1 MSRTYCGQIAHT
13 GAPAATPSGLPCA
26 PRNSRTLLLH
36 KACFCQV
43 LCVMCHFNGTESGDL
58 GAVALLRPSALR
70 TLTSPR
76 PRGYLNGPYRKFL
89 YLMRLRYH
97 VEHSPL

>member
-1 MSRTYCGQIAHT
+1 MYR
-13 GAPAATPSGLPCA
+13 
-26 PRNSRTLLLH
+26 
-36 KACFCQV
+36 
-43 LCVMCHFNGTESGDL
+43 FNGTESGAPA
-58 GAVALLRPSALR
+58 AVALLRPSALR

-97 VEHSPL
+97 VDQSPL